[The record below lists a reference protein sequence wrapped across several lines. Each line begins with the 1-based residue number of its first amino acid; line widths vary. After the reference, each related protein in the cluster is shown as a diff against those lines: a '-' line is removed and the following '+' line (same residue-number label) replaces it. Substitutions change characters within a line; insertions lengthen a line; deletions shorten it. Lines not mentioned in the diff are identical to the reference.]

1 MPIFILLCLL
11 SSCGQSNSDARDQ
24 DAFAA
29 RVKSAPEFADIDNDL
44 DALEAE
50 TNDLEKK
57 YDGIQSQVLDK
68 TNFSNTDSLTTNQIV
83 INVNENNVL
92 IVNDNAMSRNDF
104 GNFLDKYLP
113 ALCTPAPRLSI
124 HNKADYDTAAWV
136 LEAIYSHGCTDID
149 IQ

>member
-1 MPIFILLCLL
+1 ML
-11 SSCGQSNSDARDQ
+11 SACGQNNSDARDQ

-57 YDGIQSQVLDK
+57 YDSIQSRVLDK
-68 TNFSNTDSLTTNQIV
+68 TNFGNTDSLTTDQIV
-83 INVNENNVL
+83 IKVNENNVL
-92 IVNDNAMSRNDF
+92 IVNDKAMSKNDF

-113 ALCTPAPRLSI
+113 TLCTPAPRLSI

-136 LEAIYSHGCTDID
+136 LEAIYAHGCTDIN
-149 IQ
+149 IE